1 MVSAAGRR
9 GEIRRRPSLPPYVVR
24 GRYAQ
29 SGPPNV
35 TEPERG
41 FYCPPPGW
49 MLVDKQRVRRYE
61 QLKGTQL
68 FITSH
73 SVHAVEH

>member
-41 FYCPPPGW
+41 GVWAWLLLLAVRVDAGRRAASATLPPLPSC
-49 MLVDKQRVRRYE
+49 V
-61 QLKGTQL
+61 
-68 FITSH
+68 
-73 SVHAVEH
+73 